1 MKALLKKLYP
11 EEIIAISAVCLMAIV
26 FWFIPQPLRWA
37 DPLLIKSLVIRLAMP
52 MFIYLM
58 ATWLWRAAKICRPNR
73 LGRIFWET
81 LEHSVRLWGVF
92 YLALIVH
99 FNIKIN
105 VGVWRKTLYD
115 PGLLAIDRWLEH
127 WFGWLGTWHTWVVQF
142 YDLTLLYGFVFE
154 AMFLFSFI
162 VLRIGQPER
171 KFREMFAAIILVNL
185 LGSLGYIVWPT
196 LGPFIADTPTSPY
209 MQAVFA
215 QMYTKYYI
223 YVSSGGLNYTPT
235 FLTQGLA
242 AMPSLHIGNAAV
254 FTYFIWRDKRWWLP
268 LYILICAFIVVEA
281 LYSRFH
287 YFVDLVVGVELAAI
301 AIILALWLYVWYDRT
316 QSHRH
321 PAATRTT

>member
-1 MKALLKKLYP
+1 
-11 EEIIAISAVCLMAIV
+11 MAIV
-26 FWFIPQPLRWA
+26 FWFLPQPLRWA
-37 DPLLIKSLVIRLAMP
+37 DPLLIKSLVMRLVIP
-52 MFIYLM
+52 MFIYM
-58 ATWLWRAAKICRPNR
+58 VTIFMWRISKIHPDNKVGQ
-73 LGRIFWET
+73 LFWEI
-81 LEHSVRLWGVF
+81 LEHSVRLWGIF

-115 PGLLAIDRWLEH
+115 PGLLAIDRWLEQ
-127 WFGWLGTWHTWVVQF
+127 WIGWLSAWHAWVVGF

-154 AMFLFSFI
+154 AMFLLSFI
-162 VLRIGQPER
+162 VLRIGQSER

-185 LGSLGYIVWPT
+185 LGSLGYIVWPS
-196 LGPFIADTPTSPY
+196 LGPFIADAPTSPY

-215 QMYTKYYI
+215 QMYAKYYT
-223 YVSSGGLNYTPT
+223 YVNSAGLEYTPT

-254 FTYFIWRDKRWWLP
+254 FTYFIWRDKHWWLP
-268 LYILICAFIVVEA
+268 LYILMCGFIVVEA

-316 QSHRH
+316 RSHRH
-321 PAATRTT
+321 PTATRST